1 MKFSLKYHFFRL
13 LLHLPWI
20 LNTKKSTME
29 VYCSYI
35 KIKKKS
41 DFGVVML
48 KCPLEMLSRWCL
60 FAGEP
65 CSISAGFAQR
75 SLYLIIIL
83 AYQYQQNE

>member
-1 MKFSLKYHFFRL
+1 MKLSLKYHFFR

-35 KIKKKS
+35 RIKNKIN
-41 DFGVVML
+41 FGVVML
-48 KCPLEMLSRWCL
+48 KCPLEVLSRWCL

-83 AYQYQQNE
+83 AYHYQQNE